1 MKKHSTQSGLL
12 LLIIIFAATCLF
24 TFASIILVSAKQTA
38 KQSNIIAE
46 RQTEYY
52 AVCDKAYEYIADS
65 LNVNDTYEQTFI
77 INDEENLYIK
87 YAVNNHTYK
96 IITWQVINIADWNP
110 DNSLNLIK

>member
-1 MKKHSTQSGLL
+1 MKKHFTQSGLL

-24 TFASIILVSAKQTA
+24 TFASIILVSAKQTD

-52 AVCDKAYEYIADS
+52 TACNKAHEYIADS
-65 LNVNDTYEQTFI
+65 LDINDTYEQTFI
-77 INDEENLYIK
+77 INEEENLYIK
-87 YAVNNHTYK
+87 YEVNNHTYK
-96 IITWQVINIADWNP
+96 IINWQVINIADWNP